1 MALLKFTRKEGEG
14 YRLEPQERSNGRVG
28 GGGADAGGGSAA
40 ASASRTYDESIEA
53 IQHEL
58 ARYAHGDDTVD
69 DEEHFQFADVSGLA
83 GFFVRFFFFSR
94 HLRPISFDSGR
105 FRFWTFI
112 AFQMDVV
119 RMYDGTFILSS
130 AKPSFA

>member
-1 MALLKFTRKEGEG
+1 MIDVGQMALLKFTRKEGEG

-69 DEEHFQFADVSGLA
+69 ALQ
-83 GFFVRFFFFSR
+83 SR
-94 HLRPISFDSGR
+94 PVLHHQLNCTRRSKSKARKKIKIGSRVEIRGKRTRS
-105 FRFWTFI
+105 
-112 AFQMDVV
+112 
-119 RMYDGTFILSS
+119 
-130 AKPSFA
+130 